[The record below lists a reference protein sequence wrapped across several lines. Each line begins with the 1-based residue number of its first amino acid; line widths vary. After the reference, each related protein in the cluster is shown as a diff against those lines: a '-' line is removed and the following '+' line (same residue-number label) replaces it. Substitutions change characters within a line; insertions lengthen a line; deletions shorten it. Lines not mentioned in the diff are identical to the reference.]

1 MGKENFEVV
10 FTFNNGNDEDDDN
23 RKDGSGFK
31 KKSVCVGLFV
41 FAVLLGLVDLLME
54 ILKRENIYCYYGWMD
69 DYEEGK
75 VK

>member
-1 MGKENFEVV
+1 MGKKIFGVV

-41 FAVLLGLVDLLME
+41 FAVLLGLVDLLKE
-54 ILKRENIYCYYGWMD
+54 ILKKKKYLLLLRMD
-69 DYEEGK
+69 G
-75 VK
+75 

>member
-41 FAVLLGLVDLLME
+41 FAVLLGLVDLLKE
-54 ILKRENIYCYYGWMD
+54 ILKKKKYLLLLRMDGWLWR
-69 DYEEGK
+69 G
-75 VK
+75 